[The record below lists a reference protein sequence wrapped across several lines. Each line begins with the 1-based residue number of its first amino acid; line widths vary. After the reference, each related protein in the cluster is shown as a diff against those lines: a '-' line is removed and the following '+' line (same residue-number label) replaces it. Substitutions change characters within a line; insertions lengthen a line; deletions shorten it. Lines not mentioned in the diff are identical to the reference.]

1 MTTRTKVFW
10 VLVAVI
16 ILCGVIYALPPVG
29 GSMSFDYGKVSNSL
43 HDTFFPP
50 DQTEI
55 AAKVLTPGTPSVGG
69 PSSTPGTVLPA
80 TLTPTGGFATPQI
93 TLTPLPGSVALKGI
107 SHIDQRN
114 LWNYS
119 PPASLAMQLSFW
131 GWTGK
136 FEDID
141 QNVKPF
147 KEDYNVMPYELADFV
162 TGQTN
167 FSVITREGGTLDVLK
182 RLVAGGYAVLIEEG
196 INVKDTATGK
206 SSWMNH
212 YNVVSGYSDATQ
224 EIIVQDPAYPPDLHI
239 KYDTILQDWR
249 PFDYIFLVVY
259 PPDKEKDLMSVLGD
273 YADEGNSYR
282 IAYNKA
288 TQEINSSSGVDTV
301 FAWFNRGASQV
312 NLQDYTGAADSYD
325 EAFAAYAK
333 LAADQ
338 QPFRLMWYQ
347 TGPYFAY
354 YYMFRYKDIIDLANQ
369 TIASTNKPYLEESYY
384 WRGRAERAN
393 EDTNS
398 DIADQRL
405 ALIYHP
411 GFKPSLEE
419 LKQLGINN

>member
-1 MTTRTKVFW
+1 MNTRTKVFW
-10 VLVAVI
+10 VLFAVI
-16 ILCGVIYALPPVG
+16 ILCGALYALPPVG
-29 GSMSFDYGKVSNSL
+29 SSMSIDVNKVSNDM
-43 HDTFFPP
+43 HNMFFPP
-50 DQTEI
+50 DKTEL
-55 AAKVLTPGTPSVGG
+55 ALQALTPGA
-69 PSSTPGTVLPA
+69 SSTPATVVPI
-80 TLTPTGGFATPQI
+80 TLTPAIATTP
-93 TLTPLPGSVALKGI
+93 TVTATPLPGSVALKGI
-107 SHIDQRN
+107 PYIDQRN

-141 QNVKPF
+141 QAVKPF

-212 YNVVSGYSDATQ
+212 YAVVSGYSDDTQ
-224 EIIVQDPAYPPDLHI
+224 EMIVQDPAYPANLHI
-239 KYDTILQDWR
+239 KYDAFIQNWR
-249 PFDYIFLVVY
+249 GFDFIFLVVY
-259 PPDKEKDLMSVLGD
+259 PPDKEKDLMAVLGD

-282 IAYNKA
+282 IAYNQA
-288 TQEINSSSGVDTV
+288 TRDINSSSGADTV

-325 EAFAAYAK
+325 EALAEYAK
-333 LAADQ
+333 LPPDQ

-354 YYMFRYKDIIDLANQ
+354 YYMFRYTDVINLANQ
-369 TIASTNKPYLEESYY
+369 TIASTPTSRTLKKAIIGAAGQNGPTTTQTVILLTSA
-384 WRGRAERAN
+384 WPSNTIPGLNPAW
-393 EDTNS
+393 TN
-398 DIADQRL
+398 
-405 ALIYHP
+405 
-411 GFKPSLEE
+411 
-419 LKQLGINN
+419 

>member
-1 MTTRTKVFW
+1 MNTRTKVFW
-10 VLVAVI
+10 VLFAVI
-16 ILCGVIYALPPVG
+16 ILCGALYALPPVSS
-29 GSMSFDYGKVSNSL
+29 SMSLDVGKISSDMHNV
-43 HDTFFPP
+43 FFPP
-50 DQTEI
+50 DQTEL
-55 AAKVLTPGTPSVGG
+55 ALKALTSGTPGPGGPTSTPATVVPVTLTPGDA
-69 PSSTPGTVLPA
+69 STPTVTA
-80 TLTPTGGFATPQI
+80 
-93 TLTPLPGSVALKGI
+93 TPLPGSVALKGI
-107 SHIDQRN
+107 PYIDQRN

-141 QNVKPF
+141 QSVKPF
-147 KEDYNVMPYELADFV
+147 KGDYNVMPYELADFV

-196 INVKDTATGK
+196 INVKDTTTGK

-212 YNVVSGYSDATQ
+212 YAVVSGFSDDTQ
-224 EIIVQDPAYPPDLHI
+224 EIIAQDPAYPANLHI
-239 KYDTILQDWR
+239 KYDTFIQDWR
-249 PFDYIFLVVY
+249 GFDFIFMVVY
-259 PPDKEKDLMSVLGD
+259 PSEKEKDLMSVLGD

-288 TQEINSSSGVDTV
+288 TQDINSTSGVDTV

-325 EAFAAYAK
+325 EALAAYAK
-333 LAADQ
+333 LPPEQ
-338 QPFRLMWYQ
+338 QPFRLMWCQ

-354 YYMFRYKDIIDLANQ
+354 YYMFRYTDVINLADQ

-393 EDTNS
+393 DDTNS

-405 ALIYHP
+405 ALKYHP
-411 GFKPSLEE
+411 GFKPSLDE

>member
-1 MTTRTKVFW
+1 MATRTKVFW
-10 VLVAVI
+10 VLVALIV
-16 ILCGVIYALPPVG
+16 LCGAIYALPPINS
-29 GSMSFDYGKVSNSL
+29 SMSFDFGKMSSGL

-50 DQTEI
+50 DQTELASRAI
-55 AAKVLTPGTPSVGG
+55 TPGTPGAGG
-69 PSSTPGTVLPA
+69 PSPTPGTALPVTLTPA
-80 TLTPTGGFATPQI
+80 DNTTPTLTPT
-93 TLTPLPGSVALKGI
+93 PLAGSVALKGI
-107 SHIDQRN
+107 PFIDQRN

-141 QNVKPF
+141 QVVKPF

-162 TGQTN
+162 TSQTK

-196 INVKDTATGK
+196 ISVKDTVTGK

-212 YNVVSGYSDATQ
+212 YCVVSGYNDASQ
-224 EIIVQDPAYPPDLHI
+224 EIIVQDPAEKPDLHI
-239 KYDTILQDWR
+239 KYDTIVQNWR
-249 PFDYIFLVVY
+249 PFDYVFLVVY
-259 PPDKEKDLMSVLGD
+259 PSDKEKDLMSVLGD

-288 TQEINSSSGVDTV
+288 TQEINSLSGVDTIY
-301 FAWFNRGASQV
+301 AWFNRGASQV

-333 LAADQ
+333 LPAEQ
-338 QPFRLMWYQ
+338 QPFRLMWYN

-354 YYMFRYKDIIDLANQ
+354 YYMFRYTDIINLANQ
-369 TIASTNKPYLEESYY
+369 TIASTTKPYLEESYY

-393 EDTNS
+393 KDTNS

-405 ALIYHP
+405 ALKYHP
-411 GFKPSLEE
+411 GFKPSLDE